1 MDERTIRLPTCLNC
15 GTPGTPGEGYCRN
28 CGKPLLQPT
37 IAATPPAGT
46 SPTPPPSPMPPGS
59 SWTPPPAYA
68 APVPAPARKRRSPF
82 MMGCLVIIGLIFVG
96 AAAGGIY
103 VWRATT
109 YAPPNRTAPDIP
121 ETASGTMTE
130 FPVDNDPTAPARP
143 TSVQS
148 ESLGGTTAKS
158 SSSSAAKLPPGIDRG
173 ALSKGAT
180 TMTTSVYKPKPKKA
194 DASSSTTS
202 ANSIRDEIYIC
213 VLKAMP
219 NQPTFVDGLAGSVVQ
234 ATNGTRTGVSLTS
247 PKGGVY
253 TGSKIRSPQ
262 ANVYVLNKQGGD
274 IVIIIYSPEPSMQ
287 DTVDRLASNVGNAG
301 GLFDYPEVKNS
312 LWTLPATTPPELTMV
327 DFSAITGEQIES
339 SIASGGGDDTQR
351 ILSQMRP
358 FIPSRLTNA
367 RYMDSS
373 RREWVALNFEYESSF
388 QAWRTWL
395 LARSALGLGGAQSTT
410 VRDVNALYLDQDG
423 QRILVFQKGPYLI
436 FLGAPSGA
444 SIDRL
449 VALGNGFQV

>member
-1 MDERTIRLPTCLNC
+1 MDDLTMKAATCLHC
-15 GTPGTPGEGYCRN
+15 GTPATPGEGYCRN
-28 CGKPLLQPT
+28 CGKALLPPT
-37 IAATPPAGT
+37 IAA
-46 SPTPPPSPMPPGS
+46 PPPVVPPL
-59 SWTPPPAYA
+59 TPPPAYGG
-68 APVPAPARKRRSPF
+68 PVPAATRKRRSPL
-82 MMGCLVIIGLIFVG
+82 MMGCLIIIGLLVVV

-109 YAPPNRTAPDIP
+109 YTPPNRTAPDIP

-130 FPVDNDPTAPARP
+130 FPVDNDPSAPARP
-143 TSVQS
+143 TSAQT
-148 ESLGGTTAKS
+148 ETLGGATAKNS
-158 SSSSAAKLPPGIDRG
+158 SSSPAKLPPGIDRS

-180 TMTTSVYKPKPKKA
+180 TMTTSVYKPKPKNA
-194 DASSSTTS
+194 SASSSTSST
-202 ANSIRDEIYIC
+202 RDEIYIC

-219 NQPTFVDGLAGSVVQ
+219 NQPTFVDGLASSVVR
-234 ATNGTRTGVSLTS
+234 ATNGTRTGVSLQS

-262 ANVYVLNKQGGD
+262 SNVYVLNKQGGD
-274 IVIIIYSPEPSMQ
+274 VVIIIYSPDPSTQ
-287 DTVDRLASNVGNAG
+287 DTVDRLARNVGNAG
-301 GLFDYPEVKNS
+301 GLIDYPEVKSS
-312 LWTLPATTPPELTMV
+312 LWTLPAKTPAELTMV
-327 DFSAITGEQIES
+327 DISTITGEQIES
-339 SIASGGGDDTQR
+339 SIASGGGGDDTQK

-358 FIPSRLTNA
+358 FIPSRLTNV
-367 RYMDSS
+367 RYADSS
-373 RREWVALNFEYESSF
+373 RREWVALNFEYESTF

-410 VRDVNALYLDQDG
+410 VRDVNAVYLDQDG

-436 FLGAPSGA
+436 FLGGPSGA